1 MIIFAKNEIRA
12 RARLSRGL
20 VHILKD
26 DVDMLNIDAD
36 DFNLFTINESI
47 KEVKSTIQDMLDN
60 INELELAVAVAKER
74 LSWKLSNE
82 LNEL

>member
-1 MIIFAKNEIRA
+1 MIMFAKNEIRA

-47 KEVKSTIQDMLDN
+47 KEVKNTLRDMTDN
-60 INELELAVAVAKER
+60 LNELELAVEVVKER
-74 LSWKLSNE
+74 LS
-82 LNEL
+82 

>member
-1 MIIFAKNEIRA
+1 MIMFAKNEIRA

-26 DVDMLNIDAD
+26 DIEMLNIDAD
-36 DFNLFTINESI
+36 DFNLFTISESI
-47 KEVKSTIQDMLDN
+47 KETKNTLKDIMDN

-74 LSWKLSNE
+74 LS
-82 LNEL
+82 